1 MGEPLFGTGE
11 GAIVTAPTKTTGG
24 YYIALQDADTG
35 KLWSLSLIDINI
47 AEARDMTSLRE
58 YMPRCFS
65 PPRNMTRLRQGY
77 FSHFSSPRGC
87 SRSSGTSDGSP
98 ELGDGAEAY
107 RDTSPANYRRVNV
120 YVQTGRNHE
129 GVMYR
134 GFVTSIVRGRSHGKA
149 LGNEVYSLTI
159 VAVAA

>member
-47 AEARDMTSLRE
+47 AEARDMTSFIDVDGHLVASCLGE
-58 YMPRCFS
+58 GKVTIS
-65 PPRNMTRLRQGY
+65 MTGI
-77 FSHFSSPRGC
+77 SVPGC
-87 SRSSGTSDGSP
+87 DGSP

-107 RDTSPANYRRVNV
+107 RETSPANYRRVNV